1 MWVKK
6 VVKKGVISDRRG
18 SVKRMRERGIDLLT
32 YTPRAIGSTMES
44 LKDWLADS
52 KPAWNQLLFQKR
64 TGRRLKKQR
73 RR

>member
-1 MWVKK
+1 MK
-6 VVKKGVISDRRG
+6 VVKKGVISDRHG

-64 TGRRLKKQR
+64 TSRMKMQR
-73 RR
+73 KR